1 MVTCPN
7 YLLEFNAFH
16 VNQITECCERLF
28 SVDDVPT
35 SVEIWQ
41 HHYARS
47 ACQDLE
53 DITYFMD
60 TDDDTCNSL
69 SNEVRQVTLVSD
81 SFVKHILQHM
91 TLLYL

>member
-1 MVTCPN
+1 M
-7 YLLEFNAFH
+7 
-16 VNQITECCERLF
+16 
-28 SVDDVPT
+28 DDVPT
-35 SVEIWQ
+35 SVEIW
-41 HHYARS
+41 HHYASS

-53 DITYFMD
+53 DISYFMD
-60 TDDDTCNSL
+60 TDADTCNSL

>member
-1 MVTCPN
+1 M
-7 YLLEFNAFH
+7 
-16 VNQITECCERLF
+16 
-28 SVDDVPT
+28 DDVPT

-41 HHYARS
+41 HHYAS
-47 ACQDLE
+47 STCQDLE
-53 DITYFMD
+53 DISYFMD
-60 TDDDTCNSL
+60 TDADTFNSL